1 METENGANGLAGAM
15 AIATALGDDLERIAV
30 GTVGLT
36 TRVITEAAAPHDLT
50 FPQWR
55 TLLVVGDASDG
66 ARVGTV
72 ASRVGATLP
81 ATGRLL
87 RRLERRGLLALTVD
101 EQDRRATRAT
111 LTDEGHRV
119 RAAILAQRQTALREI
134 VAGLPESAQADLA
147 TGLRAIAIALE
158 RFA

>member
-1 METENGANGLAGAM
+1 M
-15 AIATALGDDLERIAV
+15 AIATALAEDLEHIAV

-36 TRVITEAAAPHDLT
+36 TRVLAEAAPDHDLT

-55 TLLVVGDASDG
+55 TLLILGEVSDG
-66 ARVGTV
+66 VRVGTV

-119 RAAILAQRQTALREI
+119 RAAILERRQASLREI
-134 VAGLPESAQADLA
+134 AAGLPTTADADLA
-147 TGLRAIAIALE
+147 TGLRAIATALE
-158 RFA
+158 RYA

>member
-1 METENGANGLAGAM
+1 MVTTSGADEQAAAT
-15 AIATALGDDLERIAV
+15 AIATALADDLERIAV

-36 TRVITEAAAPHDLT
+36 TRVLTEAASPYELT

-55 TLLVVGDASDG
+55 TLLVVGGAPAG

-87 RRLERRGLLALTVD
+87 RRLERRGLLALAVD

-119 RAAILAQRQTALREI
+119 RAAILAQRQAALREI
-134 VAGLPESAQADLA
+134 AAGLPASAHADLA
-147 TGLRAIAIALE
+147 TGLRAIANALE

>member
-1 METENGANGLAGAM
+1 MVTEKGADGRAGAM
-15 AIATALGDDLERIAV
+15 AIATALAEDLERIAV

-36 TRVITEAAAPHDLT
+36 TRVLTEAAPPYDLT

-55 TLLVVGDASDG
+55 TLLVVGGAQDG
-66 ARVGTV
+66 ERIGTV

-87 RRLERRGLLALTVD
+87 RRLERRGLLALAVD
-101 EQDRRATRAT
+101 ERDRRATRAM

-119 RAAILAQRQTALREI
+119 RTTILAQRQATLREI
-134 VAGLPESAQADLA
+134 AAALPPSAQADLA
-147 TGLRAIAIALE
+147 TGLRAIATALD
-158 RFA
+158 RYA